1 MVVSSQ
7 SPSQTPKRQLPSDG
21 MYSLRSNFSC
31 ICIVWGS
38 LVAHVVKNP
47 PAMEETWVWSLDQED
62 ALENFFYAC
71 IVYFWDLSRVLYV
84 SVVYSSGC
92 YRILYRSKIPG
103 CLCVCSV
110 TSVMSKFLQPYGLE
124 PTRLLCPWHSPGKYT
139 GVGCHTLL
147 QGIFLTQGSNPH
159 LLCLLYCQGGSVPLA
174 PPGTPLGHW
183 LVLVDLEKC
192 LFHVI

>member
-38 LVAHVVKNP
+38 LVAHVVKNT

-92 YRILYRSKIPG
+92 YRILYCSKIPG

-124 PTRLLCPWHSPGKYT
+124 PTRLLCPWDFHRQEYW
-139 GVGCHTLL
+139 VGYHALL
-147 QGIFLTQGSNPH
+147 
-159 LLCLLYCQGGSVPLA
+159 
-174 PPGTPLGHW
+174 
-183 LVLVDLEKC
+183 
-192 LFHVI
+192 